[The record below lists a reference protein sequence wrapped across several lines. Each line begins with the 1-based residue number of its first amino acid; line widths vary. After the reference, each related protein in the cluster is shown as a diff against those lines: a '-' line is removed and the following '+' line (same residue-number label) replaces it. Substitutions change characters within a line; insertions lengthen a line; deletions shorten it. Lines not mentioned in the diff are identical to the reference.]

1 MIGFNSKN
9 NQDYAES
16 WLCKQKKVNQMSYI
30 QDDLNAP
37 GHSGQ
42 ARGFRIQF
50 AQDSLNFRDL
60 EIGDPVPLGRQILAK
75 GGLNPNGDYS
85 LFAILDSG
93 EFEDI
98 RLDEPVDLRATGV
111 ERFVAFQTDRDFK
124 FTVQGNQAEWGKPA
138 IPGSV
143 LYALASP
150 AVGEAVFLEVRGGEG
165 DRQIEQDE
173 LVDLTAPGVERFI
186 TAPKRK
192 YDISVNGHEVQVDER
207 RQTFEQLVAIAF
219 PGEAPSPETK
229 YSITYRRVA
238 SVPHSGELAAGGF
251 IKVKNGSII
260 NVNRTV
266 QS

>member
-1 MIGFNSKN
+1 
-9 NQDYAES
+9 
-16 WLCKQKKVNQMSYI
+16 MSYI
-30 QDDLNAP
+30 QDASDAP
-37 GHSGQ
+37 GHQSQ
-42 ARGFRIQF
+42 ACGFRIQF

-60 EIGDPVPLGRQILAK
+60 EVGDPVPLGRQILAK

-98 RLDEPVDLRATGV
+98 RLDEPFDLRARGA

-138 IPGSV
+138 IPGGV
-143 LYALASP
+143 LYALAKP
-150 AVGEAVFLEVRGGEG
+150 AAGEAVFLEVRGGV

-173 LVDLTAPGVERFI
+173 LLDLTEPGVERFI
-186 TAPKRK
+186 TAPKCK
-192 YDISVNGHEVQVDER
+192 FDISVNGHEVQVDER

-229 YSITYRRVA
+229 YSLTYRRVA

-251 IKVKNGSII
+251 INVKNGSII